1 MREKIVANSLSAV
14 SSQDCISA
22 LKIRLKDKRN
32 GVLAAL
38 RYHFRSFEKRVT

>member
-22 LKIRLKDKRN
+22 LKIRLK
-32 GVLAAL
+32 
-38 RYHFRSFEKRVT
+38 EKETEF